1 MFKKCLDVAMRDM
14 FSGEILVVGVQFEWM
29 ILEVFSNP
37 GDSVILTK
45 NILGGTEEDTK
56 EIGFKVSDCE
66 WRLGLFYFC
75 CF

>member
-1 MFKKCLDVAMRDM
+1 M
-14 FSGEILVVGVQFEWM
+14 VGGQLYCM

-37 GDSVILTK
+37 GNSMILTK
-45 NILGGTEEDTK
+45 NMLRGTEEDNK

-66 WRLGLFYFC
+66 WGLGLFYFY